1 MRGYSLLISFCFLL
15 LQACTSPQQKLRDA
29 IAAGEQRLINDS
41 TRLPDLAM
49 AEKVSHLYVQYANEY
64 KDDTLSAEYLF
75 RAGDLANGMRHFD
88 DAVTYYRRLRTE
100 YPQHRKVAAALFMEA
115 FNLQT
120 GLNRNE
126 EARTC
131 YLEFLAKYPSHPMAE
146 AARLS
151 VDQINS
157 GLSDE
162 ELVRMFEAKNDS
174 LAAGK

>member
-1 MRGYSLLISFCFLL
+1 
-15 LQACTSPQQKLRDA
+15 
-29 IAAGEQRLINDS
+29 
-41 TRLPDLAM
+41 
-49 AEKVSHLYVQYANEY
+49 
-64 KDDTLSAEYLF
+64 
-75 RAGDLANGMRHFD
+75 
-88 DAVTYYRRLRTE
+88 
-100 YPQHRKVAAALFMEA
+100 MEA